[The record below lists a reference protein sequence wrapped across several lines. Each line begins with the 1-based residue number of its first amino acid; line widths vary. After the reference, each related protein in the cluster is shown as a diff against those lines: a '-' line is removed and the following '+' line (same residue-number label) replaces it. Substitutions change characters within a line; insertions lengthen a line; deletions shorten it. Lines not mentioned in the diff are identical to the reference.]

1 MSRNSDNLA
10 KIIAKSPWRNA
21 YWFARML
28 LSGDKYGGVGK
39 SKEKQLLELSTQLE
53 IVLGRDVLTASEK
66 ITVCK
71 DMITKSL
78 TGLFKPSAKGFLLS
92 ELLATDINSDITSV
106 DDVVVF
112 IVAIKYM
119 VAPMNAAMAIVPSS
133 DAEFCHATAKSI
145 LDSLGETSVGKVV
158 STWDDLGVKGCLD
171 AERSLVVSEFTK
183 LRTNLSAL
191 TTQRTE
197 IEDNMVLTAFV
208 QEFERRLGQKRK
220 NRAGNSLEDVSTF
233 LFDYYGFNSH
243 PKPDHFQTDI
253 EVDKWFKCKDGW
265 TIGISCK
272 RTLRERWKQV
282 SSADSHA
289 LSRYKIKEIWHLVTF
304 DKDLSDE
311 KLTMLGQ
318 QRQVFYLNE
327 DTERFKSASVHV
339 GMKDY
344 VRPLSRFVAD
354 VRKEQRG

>member
-1 MSRNSDNLA
+1 MSHNTDNLS
-10 KIIAKSPWRNA
+10 KIISNSPWRNS

-53 IVLGRDVLTASEK
+53 VVLGRDVLTNDEK

-78 TGLFKPSAKGFLLS
+78 TGLFKPTAKGFVLS
-92 ELLATDINSDITSV
+92 ELLATDINSDIMSV

-119 VAPMNAAMAIVPSS
+119 VAPMNAAMTIVPSS
-133 DAEFCHATAKSI
+133 DAQFCHSTAKSI
-145 LDSLGETSVGKVV
+145 LDSLGETSVDKVV

-171 AERSLVVSEFTK
+171 AERSLVISEFTK

-191 TTQRTE
+191 TAKRTE

-233 LFDYYGFNSH
+233 LFDYYGFTSH

-304 DKDLSDE
+304 DKDLSDD

-318 QRQVFYLNE
+318 QRQVFYLSE
-327 DTERFKSASVHV
+327 TTERYKTASKHI
-339 GMKDY
+339 GMREY
-344 VRPLSRFVAD
+344 VRPLSRFIAD
-354 VRKEQRG
+354 VRREQRG

>member
-1 MSRNSDNLA
+1 MGELTE
-10 KIIAKSPWRNA
+10 IIAGSPWRNA

-28 LSGDKYGGVGK
+28 LNGDKYGGVGK
-39 SKEKQLLELSTQLE
+39 SKEKQLIELVAQLE
-53 IVLGRDVLTASEK
+53 VIIGRNILTETEK
-66 ITVCK
+66 VKVCQ
-71 DMITKSL
+71 DMITSSL
-78 TGLFKPSAKGFLLS
+78 TRLYNSSAKGFVLADLLS
-92 ELLATDINSDITSV
+92 VDLNASISSV

-112 IVAIKYM
+112 IVAVKYM
-119 VAPMNAAMAIVPSS
+119 VAPMNSAMALVPSS
-133 DAEFCHATAKSI
+133 DAEFCRATAKSI
-145 LDSLGETSVGKVV
+145 LDSLGEDAVGKVV
-158 STWDDLGVKGCLD
+158 GTWDDMGVKGCLD

-183 LRTNLSAL
+183 LRANMASLRVARS
-191 TTQRTE
+191 E
-197 IEDNMVLTAFV
+197 VEDNMILTAFV

-220 NRAGNSLEDVSTF
+220 NRAGTSLEDVSTF
-233 LFDYYGFNSH
+233 LFEYYGFTSH

-265 TIGISCK
+265 SIGISCK

-289 LSRYKIKEIWHLVTF
+289 LSRYKIKEIWHLTTY

-318 QRQVFYLNE
+318 QRQIFYLAE
-327 DTERFKSASVHV
+327 TSDRFKSASAHI

-354 VRKEQRG
+354 IRKEQNGSTYS